1 MRSMKFVLWALLA
14 VLLTAISVSSALAA
28 PALRLSPGQERYGLG
43 GYMEVL
49 EDPTNSLTVEEV
61 ASGENGRNRLRL
73 DRRGNGVTLFGDRT
87 QKRFGQP
94 E

>member
-1 MRSMKFVLWALLA
+1 MSLRPLFQSPCRSRFRPPQFFRLA
-14 VLLTAISVSSALAA
+14 VTGRA
-28 PALRLSPGQERYGLG
+28 R
-43 GYMEVL
+43 
-49 EDPTNSLTVEEV
+49 EEV